1 MAVIV
6 AVAVAVAAVGVVVE
20 EDQAHDIGKKAEA
33 ADNADQLG
41 IPDLLDLHQT
51 LNCLQKDRHA
61 KGN

>member
-6 AVAVAVAAVGVVVE
+6 AVATVGVVVE
-20 EDQAHDIGKKAEA
+20 EDQAHDIGKKAKA

-41 IPDLLDLHQT
+41 IPDLLGFHQT

-61 KGN
+61 KGD